1 MSQSKSS
8 EKKVAVNLE
17 RYPFAAHMKVGSPK
31 VLTCMLYFGIE
42 QCDNLRNA
50 SETDMFPLDE
60 YKDLAAIDES
70 AEKRKNPFNINRYAR
85 AIVQYI
91 CARFVWELSRLGQV
105 NLTDAN
111 IETRVAS
118 MASMAE
124 DMQFNI
130 SQLIIATVN
139 AIPINAKITKSHGL
153 EVEIMTRIGDT
164 LPACLSYYAAKML
177 TQFIKVLA
185 FNFMNEFWYNTPKT
199 IGDRNF
205 RTVLANLE
213 INAPENSK
221 TVSAGLMAEM
231 NQFIAEALPKSAK
244 DSDEDQKDDDAESK
258 AEKPAK
264 PPRAAKKPKAADDSN
279 AAESAEKPAKPP
291 RAAKKPKAADDSNE
305 SESSAEK
312 PAKTS
317 RVSKTP
323 KADDSKAA
331 KAAKADDSKAT
342 KPAKAAKAAKPAKKE
357 SDHSDGGHSDADPAY
372 EDE

>member
-279 AAESAEKPAKPP
+279 
-291 RAAKKPKAADDSNE
+291 E
-305 SESSAEK
+305 SESAAGK